1 MNNKFFDVKKEK
13 QDRVINAAL
22 KIFALNG
29 YRHASTDDIVK
40 EASISKGLLFHYFGS
55 KLELYL
61 FLYKYSTR
69 FMLLELNGEVRQ
81 TETDYFV
88 LVRGIE
94 AARIRGVTQYP
105 YMRRF
110 LDCAAVEE
118 DAEAAGVLEEVRLE
132 YEDRLRSM
140 MAQADYRVFEPL
152 ADPGRV
158 AKCVE
163 YTLKGLTEEHSRRFD
178 YTPEGLYREIG
189 LYLDMLEQVFR
200 TGGQEQPSP

>member
-29 YRHASTDDIVK
+29 YRHASTDDIVR

-69 FMLLELNGEVRQ
+69 FMLLELNGEIRQ

-88 LVRGIE
+88 L
-94 AARIRGVTQYP
+94 IRGMEKARMRVLGQYP

-110 LDCAAVEE
+110 LDCVAAEE
-118 DAEAAGVLEEVRLE
+118 DAEAAGAVEEMRLE
-132 YEDRLRSM
+132 YEERIRSM
-140 MAQADYRVFEPL
+140 MAQADYHIFEP
-152 ADPGRV
+152 ADPDRA

-178 YTPEGLYREIG
+178 YTPDGLYREIG
-189 LYLDMLEQVFR
+189 FYLDMLERIFR
-200 TGGQEQPSP
+200 TGGQNGRSG